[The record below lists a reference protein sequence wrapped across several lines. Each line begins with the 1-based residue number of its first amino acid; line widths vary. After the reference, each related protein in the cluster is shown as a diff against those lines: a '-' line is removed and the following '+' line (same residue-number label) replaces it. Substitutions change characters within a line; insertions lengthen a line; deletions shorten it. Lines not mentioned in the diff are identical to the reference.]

1 MDASNQTKTT
11 NKNKAN
17 KAYFC
22 YPCWALFDIFD
33 ALRLCGLKIV
43 NIHCSFLPSS
53 LQSLPEFFFIQA
65 QIGKD

>member
-22 YPCWALFDIFD
+22 YPCWALFVFRRVE
-33 ALRLCGLKIV
+33 AMWLK
-43 NIHCSFLPSS
+43 
-53 LQSLPEFFFIQA
+53 
-65 QIGKD
+65 DR